1 MREKIEQSGR
11 DQRWEFDRKKLF
23 EQTNYMA
30 LRCADLYEIAEV
42 MEQFY
47 SIFGPEL
54 KAVTGDPQ
62 AIDEVIK
69 RVEALITPLENIPFD
84 LFKKA
89 HQPQWEVVISR
100 FREQIVQIE
109 DMAKQFIDASFK
121 KLRSAEGA
129 FDLLQ
134 NIKNIKSR
142 ESINKQLMGK
152 WYEILD
158 QYGREVDIIEEIFLK
173 CKDNPPCAKNQPKV
187 AGAIAWSHSL
197 FDRIKQTIVRFQS
210 LKEMLASDQGRAVTR
225 KYLTVAKAMRSYEEQ
240 LYHQWALSVEG
251 NSLQHLKRNIL
262 IKDSNTPESLNKGV
276 FTAAST
282 MPNKNVSQ
290 QEMITVNFR
299 PELREIIKETKYLD
313 KMNLAV
319 PEAAMN
325 VALQEEKYYFLVEN
339 LKTMLKSYHNV
350 ISLLD
355 VSENKL
361 LHVHIAELK
370 RIMKPGFSRLNWNSL
385 GIPEYLQRC
394 NHEITKFSSIVNQ
407 TRKNSANINRV
418 IEQIANAILIKEVP
432 KDQIV
437 DAHEFFDVLNRHRA
451 SVVESLVLKYR
462 SIGPLLM
469 KTESLVANTNT
480 GKSKILKEYY
490 AFWERK
496 VFIALNFMVLNNLNY
511 LESLISNS
519 SMKSKRSGKNA
530 PKIVHA
536 LRDSPLF
543 RVTASL
549 LVPEIVITPQSNE
562 MFKMMIK
569 FIRSIIDSSKHFH
582 RWMNGTCII
591 TPPQKVNDEEEPV
604 IFSFQTDLIAS
615 QSVIDQVVTLNTVL
629 NRTFADI
636 QKWLESWRK
645 YRPLWK
651 IDKV

>member
-1 MREKIEQSGR
+1 MYTKLIQGPVAEIDYWRDRAASLSTLYEQLNLPIVRKIVQILNAAQMSSASSLEFQLSELNKIYSEAKDNVKFLGTLERHIKNIVSGSLGSIQDSLLSLMNAIRMVWIISRHYNRDERMVPLMSRIAWEISNKVSNIVNIQTILREPASQSKGKIMAAKSLLEAWSNVHLNLRQTYFQVREKIEQSGR
-11 DQRWEFDRKKLF
+11 DQRWEFDRKRLF

-30 LRCADLYEIAEV
+30 FRCGDLYEIAEV

-84 LFKKA
+84 LFRKTS
-89 HQPQWEVVISR
+89 QPQWEGVLGR

-173 CKDNPPCAKNQPKV
+173 HKDNPPCAKNQPKV

-225 KYLTVAKAMRSYEEQ
+225 KYLTVAKTMRSYEEQ
-240 LYHQWALSVEG
+240 LYHQWALSVEA

-262 IKDSNTPESLNKGV
+262 VKDIFTSVEMSTKKPG
-276 FTAAST
+276 TAAYT
-282 MPNKNVSQ
+282 PIQ
-290 QEMITVNFR
+290 QELITVNFR
-299 PELREIIKETKYLD
+299 AELKEIIKETKYLD

-325 VALQEEKYYFLVEN
+325 VALQDEKYYFLVEN
-339 LKTMLKSYHNV
+339 LKAMLKSYHNV
-350 ISLLD
+350 VDPLD
-355 VSENKL
+355 LSEKKL
-361 LHVHIAELK
+361 LHLHIAELK
-370 RIMKPGFSRLNWNSL
+370 RVMKPGFARLNWNSL

-407 TRKNSANINRV
+407 TRKNSANIHRV
-418 IEQIANAILIKEVP
+418 IEQIANAILIKVY
-432 KDQIV
+432 
-437 DAHEFFDVLNRHRA
+437 A
-451 SVVESLVLKYR
+451 
-462 SIGPLLM
+462 
-469 KTESLVANTNT
+469 TE
-480 GKSKILKEYY
+480 K
-490 AFWERK
+490 
-496 VFIALNFMVLNNLNY
+496 
-511 LESLISNS
+511 
-519 SMKSKRSGKNA
+519 
-530 PKIVHA
+530 
-536 LRDSPLF
+536 
-543 RVTASL
+543 
-549 LVPEIVITPQSNE
+549 
-562 MFKMMIK
+562 
-569 FIRSIIDSSKHFH
+569 
-582 RWMNGTCII
+582 
-591 TPPQKVNDEEEPV
+591 
-604 IFSFQTDLIAS
+604 
-615 QSVIDQVVTLNTVL
+615 
-629 NRTFADI
+629 RTF
-636 QKWLESWRK
+636 QRTKLLTRMSS
-645 YRPLWK
+645 LTF
-651 IDKV
+651 